1 MFVFRETKSDWYLV
15 GLVLLLSIGAN
26 LPDYIA
32 QRIYIN
38 KEFLLLALLAMVAVS
53 LVRYLKFAFL
63 LVIVILTVGANLPEQ
78 IAEEIGVDK
87 TLLLLG
93 LILMIATS
101 FANKVLK
108 LDTGLEKKSGNV
120 SLHGATALFKAISY
134 GRIAAVEN
142 LLENGVNVNVKTVS
156 GITPLIMAATKGYAD
171 IVKLLLD
178 HGAHPESIGKD
189 GKTARQFAEELG
201 YTRVVEMIDTTKH
214 HKTDQVSTR
223 GAIAET
229 A

>member
-1 MFVFRETKSDWYLV
+1 MFLFRETKKDWYLV
-15 GLVLLLSIGAN
+15 ALVLILSIGAN

-38 KEFLLLALLAMVAVS
+38 KEFLLLALMAMVAVS
-53 LVRYLKFAFL
+53 LVRYLKFAL
-63 LVIVILTVGANLPEQ
+63 LLIVVILTIGANLPEQ
-78 IAEEIGVDK
+78 IAEQIGVDR
-87 TLLLLG
+87 TLLMLG
-93 LILMIATS
+93 LALMIATS

-108 LDTGLEKKSGNV
+108 LESGLEKKAGNV

-134 GRIAAVEN
+134 GRITAVET

-178 HGAHPESIGKD
+178 HGAHPGSIGKD
-189 GKTARQFAEELG
+189 GKTAREFAEELG

-214 HKTDQVSTR
+214 SRSEQASTR
-223 GAIAET
+223 GAMAEIA
-229 A
+229 

>member
-1 MFVFRETKSDWYLV
+1 MFVFRETKKDWYLV
-15 GLVLLLSIGAN
+15 ALVLILSVGAN
-26 LPDYIA
+26 LPDYVA

-38 KEFLLLALLAMVAVS
+38 KEFLLLALIAMVAVS
-53 LVRYLKFAFL
+53 LVRYLKFAL
-63 LVIVILTVGANLPEQ
+63 LLIVVILTIGANLPEQ

-87 TLLLLG
+87 TLLMLG
-93 LILMIATS
+93 LALMIATS

-134 GRIAAVEN
+134 GRIAAVET

-156 GITPLIMAATKGYAD
+156 GITPLIMASTKGYAD
-171 IVKLLLD
+171 IVKVLLD
-178 HGAHPESIGKD
+178 HGAHPGSIGKD
-189 GKTARQFAEELG
+189 GKTAREFAEELG
-201 YTRVVEMIDTTKH
+201 YTRVVEMIDTVKH
-214 HKTDQVSTR
+214 GRSEQVSTR
-223 GAIAET
+223 GAMAET

>member
-1 MFVFRETKSDWYLV
+1 MFVLRESKKDWYLV
-15 GLVLLLSIGAN
+15 VLVLLLSIGAN
-26 LPDYIA
+26 LPDFIA
-32 QRIYIN
+32 NRIYVD
-38 KEFLLLALLAMVAVS
+38 KEFLVLALLGLVAVS

-63 LVIVILTVGANLPEQ
+63 LIVVILTVGANLPEQ

-93 LILMIATS
+93 LGLMIATS
-101 FANKVLK
+101 FLNKVLK

-178 HGAHPESIGKD
+178 HGAHPESVGKD
-189 GKTARQFAEELG
+189 GKTAKDFAEELG
-201 YTRVVEMIDTTKH
+201 YTRVVEMLQTARPHTT
-214 HKTDQVSTR
+214 QEIN
-223 GAIAET
+223 GAVAQT